1 MSYKDLYSE
10 VKKRKMEAL
19 NKKDIVKA
27 VEKHGKILA
36 VEGRFEKPKK
46 VIENMYAAEKRTI
59 KPNQIMKYDLGLYD
73 IVLIGCPGNQIPEAA
88 HPRIQVF
95 VQNGG
100 WLITTDW
107 ALVSIVEKLFPG
119 YIRWNNQKTGDVV
132 VACQLADP
140 THPFLDGVKSE
151 MTREK
156 WIKKATKNTSE
167 DEFRWWLETKSYPIR
182 VLNPV
187 EVNVL
192 IYSREL
198 KYKWGEGAVLCYF
211 DVGKLGGRVIHIIS
225 HTHLQKGGEKGKFV
239 SALILTNI
247 LDEKISRKMGIPLKS
262 SAGYVSDCTQPQ
274 ASKYTEPQFQ
284 GQGNYSQPTATDDWL
299 NPPSPSENYIT
310 PSNIGSSDAGGSSGD
325 IGLTGT
331 SQIKEVNRNS
341 FSLMTKCAYC
351 DLDFNGYTGKIYT
364 CQECK
369 AAYHE
374 GCLNNQINEGT
385 CKKCNRILL
394 W

>member
-1 MSYKDLYSE
+1 
-10 VKKRKMEAL
+10 
-19 NKKDIVKA
+19 
-27 VEKHGKILA
+27 
-36 VEGRFEKPKK
+36 
-46 VIENMYAAEKRTI
+46 
-59 KPNQIMKYDLGLYD
+59 
-73 IVLIGCPGNQIPEAA
+73 
-88 HPRIQVF
+88 
-95 VQNGG
+95 
-100 WLITTDW
+100 
-107 ALVSIVEKLFPG
+107 
-119 YIRWNNQKTGDVV
+119 
-132 VACQLADP
+132 
-140 THPFLDGVKSE
+140 

-156 WIKKATKNTSE
+156 WIKKASKNTAQ
-167 DEFRWWLETKSYPIR
+167 DEFRWWLETKSYPIQ

-192 IYSREL
+192 IYSRDI

-211 DVGKLGGRVIHIIS
+211 DVGSMGGRVIHIIS

-262 SAGYVSDCTQPQ
+262 SAGYVSDWTQPQ
-274 ASKYTEPQFQ
+274 VSKYTEPQYQ
-284 GQGNYSQPTATDDWL
+284 GQGTYGQPSSPDDWL
-299 NPPSPSENYIT
+299 SPPSPSDNYVT
-310 PSNIGSSDAGGSSGD
+310 PSNIGANVAGGPSGD
-325 IGLTGT
+325 VGLTGT
-331 SQIKEVNRNS
+331 SQIKEVDRNS
-341 FSLMTKCAYC
+341 FSLMTKCIYC
-351 DLDFNGYTGKIYT
+351 DLDFNGFTGKIFE